1 MTPGTVVHIVEGAWA
16 GRVGIVETFDPE
28 WAGFT
33 DGAVLV
39 RLYAM
44 PERPQLER
52 VVVLNS
58 DVEVVDLRGPV

>member
-16 GRVGIVETFDPE
+16 GRVGTVEPFDPE
-28 WAGFT
+28 WAGVT
-33 DGAVLV
+33 DGALLV
-39 RLYAM
+39 RLYAV
-44 PERPQLER
+44 PQRPQLER